1 MSVEG
6 EEQELREAI
15 RKLESTVASLEARLS
30 RLESAGARAEVPP
43 PATHVK
49 PSAPAAPIA
58 AAQPPAPVAER
69 RDLEAH
75 LGTYW
80 LSRVGIVTLIIGI
93 AYLITY
99 RFGELGML
107 ARVVAGYM
115 LSAGLGVFGLWLSR
129 RHELFGRIVF
139 GGGLALAYFVTYALH
154 FLPSVRVIESQL
166 LALVLLALLVVGIV
180 VIAHR
185 MQSETVAGIAL
196 FLGLHTGMLS
206 EITTFTLLS
215 TTLLAAGALFFL
227 VRNRWVVV
235 PLSSLVAVYSTHVV
249 WALRDDGVAPGAPER
264 ERLLL
269 SLGFLV
275 LYFVLFSVALLA
287 RPRELSVRACLA
299 FALLNWVGMALL
311 GGYEVARWSEGHL
324 FTFFVVLA
332 LAQGGSALAARARH
346 APDTLFH
353 TYLSLTAIT
362 LALAMP
368 TRHKDSRLVGM
379 WAVTG
384 LGTGL
389 AARGADSPVLR
400 WVGVLILFTALGTCA
415 ALTPDHTLLFAVLF
429 VFFVFVERAG
439 VALWPGKARPEV
451 HRGDSVVQA
460 ACAAGAGLAL
470 VGFVGE
476 LMPEGLVTLGWV
488 VAAFGLFALGFG
500 VRERWYRLAALAVL
514 GLALLRLLFV
524 DLAGL
529 PADQRILTFILLGVM
544 LLVISYT
551 YTRLRGRQG

>member
-1 MSVEG
+1 MAVEG

-30 RLESAGARAEVPP
+30 RLESTSPRSE
-43 PATHVK
+43 
-49 PSAPAAPIA
+49 AP
-58 AAQPPAPVAER
+58 PPAPVTATVSPAPPQAPAPER

-80 LSRVGIVTLIIGI
+80 LSRVGIVALIIGI

-107 ARVVAGYM
+107 ARVVAGYL
-115 LSAGLGVFGLWLSR
+115 LSTGLGAFGLWLSR
-129 RHELFGRIVF
+129 RHLLFGRIVF

-166 LALVLLALLVVGIV
+166 LALVLLALLVVAIV

-249 WALRDDGVAPGAPER
+249 WALRDDGVAPGEPSQ

-269 SLGFLV
+269 SLGFLL
-275 LYFVLFSVALLA
+275 LYFLLFSVALLA
-287 RPRELSVRACLA
+287 RPRELSPRACLA
-299 FALLNWVGMALL
+299 FALLNWVGLALL
-311 GGYEVARWSEGHL
+311 GGYEVARWSEDRL
-324 FTFFVVLA
+324 FLFFVALA
-332 LAQGGSALAARARH
+332 LAEGGSAAVARVRQ
-346 APDTLFH
+346 APDSLFH
-353 TYLSLTAIT
+353 TYLALTAIT
-362 LALAMP
+362 LAVAMP
-368 TRHKDSRLVGM
+368 AEHEDSRLVAA

-384 LGTGL
+384 LATGL
-389 AARGADSPVLR
+389 TGRATQSPVLR
-400 WVGVLILFTALGTCA
+400 WVGVLILFTALGTHQLLA
-415 ALTPDHTLLFAVLF
+415 SSSLPLLAGLFAI
-429 VFFVFVERAG
+429 FVFVERASR
-439 VALWPGKARPEV
+439 ASWPRDTPPAV
-451 HRGDSVVQA
+451 YRGDTAFHA

-488 VAAFGLFALGFG
+488 VAAFGLFALGFA

-514 GLALLRLLFV
+514 GLALVRLLVV
-524 DLAGL
+524 DLASL
-529 PADQRILTFILLGVM
+529 PADQRVLTFILLGVI
-544 LLVISYT
+544 LLVVSYT